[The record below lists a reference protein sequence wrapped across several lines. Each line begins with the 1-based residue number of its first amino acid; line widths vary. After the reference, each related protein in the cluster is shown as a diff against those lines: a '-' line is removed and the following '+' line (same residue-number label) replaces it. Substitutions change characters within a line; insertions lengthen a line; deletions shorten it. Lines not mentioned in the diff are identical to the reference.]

1 MNQLIG
7 LVTTLLLSKN
17 LFNMKEKK
25 KEVKE
30 PPKQEPKVTYTD
42 WIKRDYV
49 NQLWEWD
56 TLKTVKL

>member
-1 MNQLIG
+1 
-7 LVTTLLLSKN
+7 
-17 LFNMKEKK
+17 MKEKK

-49 NQLWEWD
+49 NQLWDWD

>member
-7 LVTTLLLSKN
+7 LVSTLLFSKT
-17 LFNMKEKK
+17 LFSMKEKK

-30 PPKQEPKVTYTD
+30 PPKQEPKITYTD
-42 WIKRDYV
+42 WIRHDRI

>member
-1 MNQLIG
+1 
-7 LVTTLLLSKN
+7 
-17 LFNMKEKK
+17 MKEKK

-30 PPKQEPKVTYTD
+30 PLKQEPKVTYTD

>member
-7 LVTTLLLSKN
+7 LVSTLLFSKT
-17 LFNMKEKK
+17 LFSMKEKK

-30 PPKQEPKVTYTD
+30 PPKKEPKITYTD
-42 WIKRDYV
+42 WIRHDRV

>member
-7 LVTTLLLSKN
+7 LVSTLLFSKT
-17 LFNMKEKK
+17 LFSMKEKK

-30 PPKQEPKVTYTD
+30 PPKQETKTKYTD
-42 WIKRDYV
+42 WIRHDRV